1 MENSNRLK
9 ELRKKAGL
17 TYDQAGNY
25 LGYKGGTYYRKL
37 ENGERPIKM
46 VHVKKLAELYNVSMA
61 YLMGEDDRLEIFP
74 ANVVPVNREN
84 IIMLPIIGN
93 IAAGIPIYAMQE
105 EDNFMPFDVGL
116 AHVQNRDVSD
126 YFYLRVKG
134 NSMEPNLMDGDV
146 ALVRKQSIVDNGEIV
161 AVIVDSENAT
171 CKRITIADD
180 KVILNSD
187 NPSFKPMVYK
197 FSDCRIIGK
206 IMGHY
211 RED

>member
-1 MENSNRLK
+1 MDSNNRLK

-17 TYDQAGNY
+17 TYDQIGNY

-37 ENGERPIKM
+37 ENNERPIKIN
-46 VHVKKLAELYNVSMA
+46 HIEKLAELYHVSVA

-74 ANVVPVNREN
+74 ANITPVNREN

-93 IAAGIPIYAMQE
+93 IAAGVPIHAMQE
-105 EDNFMPFDVGL
+105 EDNFMPFDTGL

-134 NSMEPNLMDGDV
+134 NSMEPNLRDGDV
-146 ALVRKQSIVDNGEIV
+146 ALVRKQSIVDNGEIA

-171 CKRITIADD
+171 CKRVTIADD